1 MLHTKCYCH
10 AKMNLVI
17 AIGLKHIWE
26 SKVGTPSSARIIKDV
41 DMVLK
46 ATKLFY
52 RTNGAAVVGLAVRN
66 VHRRKVVG
74 KVNSVSWGILWTKG
88 KERKC
93 ELTKNMSLHS
103 DMLMFCLNKK
113 TTSLTSSLTQQFLT
127 I

>member
-26 SKVGTPSSARIIKDV
+26 SKVGTPSSARIIEDV

-74 KVNSVSWGILWTKG
+74 KVKSVSWGILWTKG

-103 DMLMFCLNKK
+103 DMLMFCLNKN

>member
-26 SKVGTPSSARIIKDV
+26 SKVGTPSSARIIEDV

-74 KVNSVSWGILWTKG
+74 KVKSVSWGILWTKG